1 MNRRKPRTNKSW
13 QAMKNNAQ
21 GHFFEGYISG
31 ACGYYK
37 DTGRAIVEKIP
48 EPFRTTG
55 TGRDG
60 TFTGR
65 FTANAQPDFMGTL
78 RGGQAIC
85 FEAKYTSTN
94 RILQSVITKTQWD
107 SLERHWAAGAM
118 AGVCVGIGDVFG
130 FVPWGTWRKMKEI
143 YGHKYMTAA
152 DLEAF
157 RVKFNGHC
165 LFLDYKSELAQEK
178 MARLADRHE
187 RQVKLEAV
195 LGEETAERIIDIIEG
210 QDEEKQDAF
219 LETTLEAAICGAD
232 YTECGCIEDMARVY
246 ARWFTERYGN

>member
-1 MNRRKPRTNKSW
+1 
-13 QAMKNNAQ
+13 
-21 GHFFEGYISG
+21 
-31 ACGYYK
+31 
-37 DTGRAIVEKIP
+37 
-48 EPFRTTG
+48 
-55 TGRDG
+55 
-60 TFTGR
+60 
-65 FTANAQPDFMGTL
+65 
-78 RGGQAIC
+78 
-85 FEAKYTSTN
+85 
-94 RILQSVITKTQWD
+94 
-107 SLERHWAAGAM
+107 M

-165 LFLDYKSELAQEK
+165 LFLDYKSELAQEE
-178 MARLADRHE
+178 MARLANRHE

-195 LGEETAERIIDIIEG
+195 MGVETAGRIIDIIG
-210 QDEEKQDAF
+210 AQDEEKQDAF

-232 YTECGCIEDMARVY
+232 YTECEDIEDMARAY